1 MIDLQ
6 PRFDQGKEVLEG
18 RNELH
23 DFDPT
28 FT

>member
-18 RNELH
+18 RYELH